1 MNISV
6 EPMFPLAAPIYRSLL
21 FTTEL
26 SNSEYQARNM
36 KERSLKPE
44 AQEGQLY
51 PNPSKFS
58 SSSSKEKAAATTTQ
72 VTLSPKAE
80 PQVESEH
87 VPLCSVMHSPKQ
99 CSKCGTRDPLSLCPS
114 KWEVTG
120 EVKLEQTGAVM
131 YIQTSSLRRTVLRQ
145 CFQKT

>member
-1 MNISV
+1 MMWEESQVKSEQVTFFSPSRRLLEIFLVNGG
-6 EPMFPLAAPIYRSLL
+6 PFCRRLL
-21 FTTEL
+21 FVPCCL
-26 SNSEYQARNM
+26 GP
-36 KERSLKPE
+36 KL
-44 AQEGQLY
+44 GLDIQLVT
-51 PNPSKFS
+51 
-58 SSSSKEKAAATTTQ
+58 EKAAATTTQ

-87 VPLCSVMHSPKQ
+87 VPLCSVMHSPNQ

-145 CFQKT
+145 CFQQT